1 MQDTDLD
8 FLFDGLPPEEAKRM
22 RRILAEW
29 RIGDEHS
36 FPVQLALLTRAQ
48 WKAAAKTPVL
58 LKQSLELLDKKLGEY
73 RQQTANMLKDFN
85 AAADFKVQEI
95 QELIADH
102 KEVANVAL
110 ADLRGHTTTAK
121 RLLNEI
127 DHELTKGTSEL
138 KRFRDE
144 FVTERH
150 RLAEERV
157 RYEQQKGWADWFIF
171 GLMLLFMMMIG
182 VLIGW
187 KWHF

>member
-1 MQDTDLD
+1 MQDTDTDL
-8 FLFDGLPPEEAKRM
+8 LFEDLPPEEAKRM
-22 RRILAEW
+22 RRIFAEW
-29 RIGDEHS
+29 RIGEEHS

-85 AAADFKVQEI
+85 AATNTKVQEI

-110 ADLRGHTTTAK
+110 ADLRGQTATAE
-121 RLLNEI
+121 RLLDEI
-127 DHELTKGTSEL
+127 EGQLTEGTAEL
-138 KRFRDE
+138 KRYRDK
-144 FVTERH
+144 FIDERH
-150 RLAEERV
+150 RLEQARAD
-157 RYEQQKGWADWFIF
+157 YENQKDWRDWVVF
-171 GLMLLFMMMIG
+171 GILLLTMVTIG
-182 VLIGW
+182 VFIDW

>member
-1 MQDTDLD
+1 MQDTDTDL
-8 FLFDGLPPEEAKRM
+8 LFEELPPEEAKRM
-22 RRILAEW
+22 RGILAEW

-85 AAADFKVQEI
+85 AAADTKVQDI

-110 ADLRGHTTTAK
+110 ADLRGHTATAK

-127 DHELTKGTSEL
+127 DRELTKGTDEL
-138 KRFRDE
+138 KRYRDQFIE
-144 FVTERH
+144 ERH
-150 RLAEERV
+150 RL
-157 RYEQQKGWADWFIF
+157 EQARADCENQKDWRDWVVF
-171 GLMLLFMMMIG
+171 GILLLTMVTIG
-182 VLIGW
+182 VFIGW
-187 KWHF
+187 NGHF

>member
-1 MQDTDLD
+1 MEDTDLD
-8 FLFDGLPPEEAKRM
+8 FLFDGLPPQEAKRM

-48 WKAAAKTPVL
+48 WKAAAKMPVL
-58 LKQSLELLDKKLGEY
+58 LKQSLEMLDTKLGEY
-73 RQQTANMLKDFN
+73 RQQTANILKDFN
-85 AAADFKVQEI
+85 VATNTKVQEI

-110 ADLRGHTTTAK
+110 ADLRGQTATAK
-121 RLLNEI
+121 QLLNQI
-127 DHELTKGTSEL
+127 DDELTKGTAEL

-144 FVTERH
+144 FVTERQ
-150 RLAEERV
+150 RLAAERE
-157 RYEQQKGWADWFIF
+157 RYEQQKGWADWFVF
-171 GLMLLFMMMIG
+171 GILLLAMVAIG

-187 KWHF
+187 RWH